1 VLVSKKLATFL
12 SLFYKC
18 PRIKIPAHTY
28 TINAHTLSL
37 LLLFLSLS
45 TFLRER
51 FIVYDDDA

>member
-1 VLVSKKLATFL
+1 MKFATFL